1 MSLEKYLGITSYA
14 EDAKMAV
21 NAMIPLV
28 EYNERDSWRRVVE
41 LLESTQRDCE
51 VKIKS
56 LLDDKQEPQ
65 DRAVEPAAPA
75 AAAAM
80 VAGGPPAND
89 IPVAAEIPPRMAAE
103 IPPTAA
109 EIPPTAAEIPPTAAE
124 IPPPV
129 AAEIPPPVQIHPT
142 FTNEPDRT
150 VDPPKEAAPVDPPKE
165 AAPVDPPKE
174 AAPVD
179 PPKEAAPA
187 DPTIA
192 PDVAQRIDVAQH
204 IDAALDRFFMALS
217 APNATW
223 DNTRVVLQ
231 NSLVPHAR
239 VSISTDRDITIV
251 QLDATDCMMLSG
263 SAYDQYNIH
272 VKHNDNEVVLL
283 VGTTEV
289 RFTRTEAGA
298 LVARYK
304 NGTLMNSIN
313 APLV

>member
-109 EIPPTAAEIPPTAAE
+109 EIPP
-124 IPPPV
+124 PV

-150 VDPPKEAAPVDPPKE
+150 VDPPKE